1 MSRGLD
7 FAGGCCR
14 LRALLVGVSTAAVV
28 AVVAVVA
35 AVAAVAGCASTAI
48 PSEQGPVTSTAVA
61 RKVDSPQGKAPTA
74 VLPTPF
80 EQRQFDHAVNLAQQ
94 KWLASA
100 ALAWEVLVVLRPDVP
115 VYRERLADI
124 QRQIDSA
131 VAEKMPRA
139 ASAAQAGD
147 IDSAARQYL
156 AILALQPHNALAADA
171 LRALER
177 ERNKRNHL
185 GRHSRSTITR
195 RAAVEAEIAAPLTA
209 VAPSG
214 FDSAPINVN
223 VNTNANIGTRPM
235 R

>member
-1 MSRGLD
+1 M
-7 FAGGCCR
+7 
-14 LRALLVGVSTAAVV
+14 
-28 AVVAVVA
+28 
-35 AVAAVAGCASTAI
+35 
-48 PSEQGPVTSTAVA
+48 PM
-61 RKVDSPQGKAPTA
+61 
-74 VLPTPF
+74 LPTPF

-131 VAEKMPRA
+131 VAEKLPRA

-177 ERNKRNHL
+177 ERNKRNYL

-195 RAAVEAEIAAPLTA
+195 RGAVEAEMAAPLSA
-209 VAPSG
+209 VAPSAS
-214 FDSAPINVN
+214 DSAPVN
-223 VNTNANIGTRPM
+223 VNANIGTRPT

>member
-1 MSRGLD
+1 MSRRLES
-7 FAGGCCR
+7 AGGCCG
-14 LRALLVGVSTAAVV
+14 LRALLVGVSTAAVAAV
-28 AVVAVVA
+28 AVV
-35 AVAAVAGCASTAI
+35 VAGCASTAT
-48 PSEQGPVTSTAVA
+48 PPEPGPVTLTAVA
-61 RKVDSPQGKAPTA
+61 RNADLPQGKAPMPM
-74 VLPTPF
+74 LPTPF